1 MPTFREMHSVKKKKD
16 NTVNYKNETV
26 KPLTFTLWEEA
37 SSPLIP
43 TTTAPAFLNF
53 SYESLKAQAC
63 NILQDI
69 CYQKLLVIFM
79 RQ

>member
-1 MPTFREMHSVKKKKD
+1 MQITKKINMVD
-16 NTVNYKNETV
+16 YKNEKQ
-26 KPLTFTLWEEA
+26 KPLIFTLWEEA

-63 NILQDI
+63 N
-69 CYQKLLVIFM
+69 KE
-79 RQ
+79 